1 MENWVGESEALK
13 LFATHYQTGEVIPDD
28 LISKIKKSSNFG
40 AGYLSLRQLSL
51 GYLDMAWYTN
61 LDKVDDVE
69 EFERKATE
77 KTQLFPSIPG
87 MTVSNS
93 FGHIFSGG
101 YSAGY
106 YSYKWAEVLD
116 ADAFEKFKEDG
127 IFNTD
132 TAQSFRENILSK
144 GSLKHP
150 MQLYK
155 AFRGREPQVEALL
168 RRDNLIK

>member
-1 MENWVGESEALK
+1 
-13 LFATHYQTGEVIPDD
+13 
-28 LISKIKKSSNFG
+28 
-40 AGYLSLRQLSL
+40 
-51 GYLDMAWYTN
+51 MA
-61 LDKVDDVE
+61 
-69 EFERKATE
+69 
-77 KTQLFPSIPG
+77 
-87 MTVSNS
+87 VSNS

-150 MQLYK
+150 MQFYK

>member
-1 MENWVGESEALK
+1 MSGNMC
-13 LFATHYQTGEVIPDD
+13 
-28 LISKIKKSSNFG
+28 
-40 AGYLSLRQLSL
+40 LRQLQFA
-51 GYLDMAWYTN
+51 YLDMAYHDSLVDIPDIEIFEEVVLGKTR
-61 LDKVDDVE
+61 LLPKVE
-69 EFERKATE
+69 
-77 KTQLFPSIPG
+77 
-87 MTVSNS
+87 NS
-93 FGHIFSGG
+93 TSSCSFSHIFAGG
-101 YSAGY
+101 YAAGY

-132 TAQSFRENILSK
+132 TAQSFRDNILSK

-155 AFRGREPQVEALL
+155 DFRGREPKVEALL